1 MSDPTTLESSSG
13 SLLRHLASLGRGKL
27 AALCEVTP
35 ESRLALL
42 QGMLKRHDSESFSYW
57 FQLLLSMGIA
67 TLGLVLGSTGVVIGA
82 MLVAP
87 LMGPILQTGMGL
99 AVGSA
104 VLVVRAA
111 LRTALSIAGV
121 VLGAAAITLTLP
133 YHEVNAEIAARTS
146 PTALDLLLAAF
157 CALVAAFTT
166 VRRGSDTASAAAG
179 TAIGISLVPPLCV
192 VGWGLGTQH
201 WHLAAGASLLFT
213 ANFCAIVL
221 VAALLFALLGMEQ
234 VPLAELE
241 RASLGAESRLD
252 RFADRVRRLFGSRY
266 GSLLRLAMPVAV
278 LAAVYVPLRK
288 ALEEVA
294 WQVRV
299 RSGVQRMVDEVL
311 PTRRA
316 VQSVLSVGRNA
327 VALRLVLVAREEDAQ
342 AIQRDLGERIA
353 ALAGVVPKVEV
364 VAVPDVEAVRQAS
377 LALANSARAL
387 PVEPPPPPPWRP
399 DLPRLREH
407 LAGLLQQE
415 WPESVAGPLLTW
427 RLELPPGQAPR
438 LEVLHLGE
446 PLGRA
451 GELLLS
457 RALAQRLEG
466 PLEVREVVLPAQ
478 ELAAPAAEGMAWLP
492 GLVRGVAVA
501 ERHAGLSACVEVP
514 APERRE
520 REDSPLV
527 ALRRTVATEL
537 ERLPAERWLLRQG
550 SRWAVR
556 LSTAPCMPPEPA
568 ATEAP
573 STPASPAAGPAN
585 GG

>member
-1 MSDPTTLESSSG
+1 MSSPPGPLEASSHST
-13 SLLRHLASLGRGKL
+13 LRHLASLGRDRL
-27 AALCEVTP
+27 AALFEVTP

-42 QGMLKRHDSESFSYW
+42 KGMLERHDSESFSYW
-57 FQLLLSMGIA
+57 FQLLLAMGIA

-87 LMGPILQTGMGL
+87 LMGPIVQTGMGL

-111 LRTALSIAGV
+111 LRTALSIVGV

-166 VRRGSDTASAAAG
+166 LRQGSDTASAAAG

-201 WHLAAGASLLFT
+201 WHMAAGASLLFT

-241 RASLGAESRLD
+241 RASLGPESQLD

-266 GSLLRLAMPVAV
+266 GSLLRLAMPAV
-278 LAAVYVPLRK
+278 LLAAVYVPLRT

-299 RSGVQRMVDEVL
+299 RSGVQRLVDEVL

-316 VQSVLSVGRNA
+316 VQSVLSVGRKA

-342 AIQRDLGERIA
+342 AIQRDMGERIA
-353 ALAGVVPKVEV
+353 ALSGVVPKVEV
-364 VAVPDVEAVRQAS
+364 VAVPDAEAVRQAS
-377 LALANSARAL
+377 VALANSARPL
-387 PVEPPPPPPWRP
+387 PVEPPPPWRP
-399 DLPRLREH
+399 ELPRLREH
-407 LAGLLQQE
+407 LAGLLRQE
-415 WPESVAGPLLTW
+415 WPESAAGPLLAW
-427 RLELPPGQAPR
+427 GLELPPGQAPR

-451 GELLLS
+451 GEQLLS
-457 RALAQRLEG
+457 RTLAQRLEG
-466 PLEVREVVLPAQ
+466 PVEVREVVLPAQ
-478 ELAAPAAEGMAWLP
+478 EEAAPADEGLAWLP
-492 GLVRGVAVA
+492 GLVRRVAVA

-520 REDSPLV
+520 REDSPLA
-527 ALRRTVATEL
+527 ALRRTVAAEL
-537 ERLPAERWLLRQG
+537 ERLPAERRLLRQG

-556 LSTAPCMPPEPA
+556 LSTAPCMPAEPTA
-568 ATEAP
+568 EEGPTA
-573 STPASPAAGPAN
+573 PASPAAGP
-585 GG
+585 GGGG